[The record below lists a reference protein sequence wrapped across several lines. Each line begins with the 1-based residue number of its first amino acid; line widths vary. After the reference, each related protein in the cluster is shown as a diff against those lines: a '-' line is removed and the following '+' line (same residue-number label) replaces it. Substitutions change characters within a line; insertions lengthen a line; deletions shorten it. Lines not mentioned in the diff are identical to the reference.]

1 MTLTITATVGEGG
14 VNKTLDIAI
23 VQCLLSSFGIPQEA
37 GGAQGLE
44 IDGKIGPKTNAAIG
58 NFQAKQFAM
67 QDNLVQPDDF
77 TIKRLNALA
86 DRFNDPAS
94 PGAPLGMKHFAL
106 LKAGLDL
113 GDLLGEAQPCQDG
126 TGMLQRWSGGTIY
139 HHPLT
144 GAFEVHGAILG
155 EYQNLGEEHSKLGYP
170 ISDEREWVFGN
181 GRASHFQFGSIFWS
195 PSTGV
200 VTALSPGL

>member
-1 MTLTITATVGEGG
+1 MTLTITASVGDGG
-14 VNKTLDIAI
+14 VNKALDIAI
-23 VQCLLSSFGIPQEA
+23 IQCLLSSFGIPEEA
-37 GGAQGLE
+37 GGAPGLV

-58 NFQAKQFAM
+58 SFQAKQFAM

-86 DRFNDPAS
+86 DRFNDPAN
-94 PGAPLGMKHFAL
+94 PGAPVGMKHFAL
-106 LKAGLDL
+106 LKSGLDL

-126 TGMLQRWSGGTIY
+126 VGMLQRWSGGTIY

-155 EYQNLGEEHSKLGYP
+155 EYQNLGEEHSSLGYP
-170 ISDEREWVFGN
+170 ISDERQWVFGN

-200 VTALSPGL
+200 ITALSPGL